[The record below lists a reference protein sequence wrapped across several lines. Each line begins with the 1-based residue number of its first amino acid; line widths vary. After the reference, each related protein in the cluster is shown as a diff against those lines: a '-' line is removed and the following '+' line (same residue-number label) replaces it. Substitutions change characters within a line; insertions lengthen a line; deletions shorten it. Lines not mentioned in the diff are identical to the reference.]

1 MAEETRDTE
10 IVGDYR
16 RSAMSTNADDVI
28 PAAAMAPPAE
38 ASAVDDVI
46 PPHSLIET
54 TPSMSAWDATKG
66 VLSTVRNTALNIP
79 YGIVHGVGDL
89 VRKVTGNNEAPE
101 SGIETALNV
110 EPDDENQKKLGL
122 KVGEFI
128 KNNTNELP
136 NQADDTAIPE
146 FSEGTRSVLGHTLA
160 VAGDVGNILAPI
172 SIGKGLLAKAP
183 AAVAP
188 ALEGAVPEA
197 ATERAGILQRVGIE
211 NARNSALTQDAKG
224 GATDF
229 QLSKFDEPAGQAAK
243 AQFDAEKEALNN
255 NAHSIIDDT
264 GGTVGTDEDT
274 LNSRGQTIAAPFDK
288 LRTYFE
294 NQKKA
299 AYSAADER
307 AAGKPIS
314 SLSSTSNL
322 LKDPDFTETLM
333 AKDQGGLLNSIQRQF
348 QRFQALNPEGM
359 TVENAENFRK
369 WLNQVWTPENSATLG
384 KVKGALDDDVFRN
397 AGEDIYGPARKIVQT
412 EAQTLDNPNGVSKLM
427 DFDPQN
433 PLNRTTPHAK
443 IPDTLTRLDPAQF
456 DNVIKTLDTMPE
468 AIQPEAQAAKAEI
481 KAHLANKIADAGSS
495 TQGQWD
501 APAVS
506 KVIKANSAKI
516 QSAFA
521 DQPEALQKIQDLDS
535 AGKILKV
542 DQSYPGAAAQAANIL
557 KRGAMSNV
565 IGKGGAIAGG
575 SIGGTAGAIL
585 AGSPGAVAGTTAG
598 ATIGGGLSGKASQ
611 ALAERSALK
620 KWQAGTTKLSGNFG
634 RNRPNENKQ

>member
-1 MAEETRDTE
+1 M
-10 IVGDYR
+10 
-16 RSAMSTNADDVI
+16 SANAADVI
-28 PAAAMAPPAE
+28 PDSALVSQPP
-38 ASAVDDVI
+38 SAVDDVI
-46 PPHSLIET
+46 PPHSLNAVPASNSFSLAA
-54 TPSMSAWDATKG
+54 TPLGHAAAIGENMLSGITGGAGSLADA
-66 VLSTVRNTALNIP
+66 
-79 YGIVHGVGDL
+79 
-89 VRKVTGNNEAPE
+89 VTGADPGTHDWAYRPRTAEGKALSNVISMGGGAVNEDV
-101 SGIETALNV
+101 S
-110 EPDDENQKKLGL
+110 KLGGSF
-122 KVGEFI
+122 VGLAS
-128 KNNTNELP
+128 NPTNA
-136 NQADDTAIPE
+136 QAMTDTLRERIPE
-146 FSEGTRSVLGHTLA
+146 ALGAVGTITGAGSLA
-160 VAGDVGNILAPI
+160 
-172 SIGKGLLAKAP
+172 KGALIKAP
-183 AAVAP
+183 AEVPSMGSVA
-188 ALEGAVPEA
+188 PEA
-197 ATERAGILQRVGIE
+197 ATDRAGVLQRVGIE
-211 NARNSALTQDAKG
+211 NARNSALNADPKSA
-224 GATDF
+224 ATDF
-229 QLSKFDEPAGQAAK
+229 QLSKFDEPAGVAAK

-255 NAHSIIDDT
+255 HAHSIIDDT

-274 LNSRGQTIAAPFDK
+274 LNSRGQTIAAPFDR

-294 NQKKA
+294 NQKQA

-384 KVKGALDDDVFRN
+384 KVKGALDQDVFKN
-397 AGEDIYGPARKIVQT
+397 AGEDIYGPARKIVQA

-456 DNVIKTLDTMPE
+456 DNVIRTLDSMPE

-506 KVIKANSAKI
+506 KVIKANSAKL

-521 DQPEALQKIQDLDS
+521 DQPEVLQKIQDLDS

-542 DQSYPGAAAQAANIL
+542 DQSYPGAAAQAANVL
-557 KRGAMSNV
+557 KRGGMSHALS
-565 IGKGGAIAGG
+565 KGASIAGG

-585 AGSPGAVAGTTAG
+585 AGPPGAAVGSTAG
-598 ATIGGGLSGKASQ
+598 ATIGGGIGNKLSEGA
-611 ALAERSALK
+611 AERAALK
-620 KWQAGTTKLSGNFG
+620 KWQAGTTKLSEILKK
-634 RNRPNENKQ
+634 PPE